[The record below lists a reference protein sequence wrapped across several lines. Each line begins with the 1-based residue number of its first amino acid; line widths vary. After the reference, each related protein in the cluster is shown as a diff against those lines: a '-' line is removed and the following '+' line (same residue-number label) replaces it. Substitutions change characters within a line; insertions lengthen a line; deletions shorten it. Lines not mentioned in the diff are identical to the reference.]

1 MLTREISRFGHIIQ
15 PLSPWSCGSYWLMAF
30 KSQWRRTYS
39 NRFLKNIFK
48 SFFEEHIQI
57 VFQQHKV
64 LWPQQDDKMVGYLCS
79 KCDHEPFTTDWSLE
93 RHYVAFHKKVEGR
106 LFKCPYCYEDQF
118 DTKWD
123 RLCHIYFAHRY
134 AKHCTLYP
142 HEDFESAHGLR
153 RHFKGYHEKGG
164 RHRCRFC
171 AVLFETKYELE
182 THFSIA
188 HKQRWRCRRTPNS
201 QRRPVPGFNN
211 NSTTKWL
218 AICAPSATTHRST
231 RRTDWKGIMFRIIR
245 KLRDAFS
252 HAVFVTKTDLKLNGR
267 NIFTWSL
274 RIGRPSIATYAGMK
288 ISNRPLHYDS
298 ISSGTTQKEKQ
309 DTTIRYESF

>member
-30 KSQWRRTYS
+30 KSQRRRTYS
-39 NRFLKNIFK
+39 NCFLKNIFK
-48 SFFEEHIQI
+48 SF
-57 VFQQHKV
+57 
-64 LWPQQDDKMVGYLCS
+64 S
-79 KCDHEPFTTDWSLE
+79 NN
-93 RHYVAFHKKVEGR
+93 
-106 LFKCPYCYEDQF
+106 
-118 DTKWD
+118 
-123 RLCHIYFAHRY
+123 
-134 AKHCTLYP
+134 
-142 HEDFESAHGLR
+142 
-153 RHFKGYHEKGG
+153 
-164 RHRCRFC
+164 
-171 AVLFETKYELE
+171 TKYDDLN
-182 THFSIA
+182 
-188 HKQRWRCRRTPNS
+188 K
-201 QRRPVPGFNN
+201 
-211 NSTTKWL
+211 TTKWL
-218 AICAPSATTHRST
+218 SMYAPSATTHRST

-288 ISNRPLHYDS
+288 TSNRPLHYDS